1 MLVKGK
7 SGAVINM
14 DHVTLVQARE
24 LDEEEWLV
32 LAYTVAGP
40 SDEIGLGVYRTEEE
54 SVDAIDEIFKAWAA
68 GTKVFYM
75 PNSDWEES

>member
-54 SVDAIDEIFKAWAA
+54 SVDVIDAIFNAWAA
-68 GTKVFYM
+68 GVSVFEM
-75 PNSDWEES
+75 PDTEAV

>member
-7 SGAVINM
+7 SGAIINM

-24 LDEEEWLV
+24 RDEDEWLV
-32 LAYTVAGP
+32 LAYTVAGTD
-40 SDEIGLGVYRTEEE
+40 DEIGLGIYRTEEE
-54 SVDAIDEIFKAWAA
+54 SVSVIDKIFKAWLD

-75 PNSDWEES
+75 PDVEAV